1 MKDLYLS
8 ETGFQKLKA
17 GDPWLRSRDLNRDV
31 RLPKVP
37 CLFPLGEHWFFLSP
51 ESDLRLRRLGPAQ
64 RFWPN
69 DKISREPVV
78 TNEDLQKNFGD
89 AIREI
94 LQRSW
99 KTKQQLLNNESCFRW
114 IFSEN
119 DGIPG
124 LTIDVFGDK
133 AVAQINSAA
142 LENFW
147 PSFEMWITAI
157 LQEQRGPKAQL
168 LIRRDNQVRK
178 DEGLEVLPFGGAVK
192 LNLDW
197 NGLKWQM
204 EAGGAQKTG
213 AYLDQRDNHRACA
226 NWAQKLQ
233 LKSAW
238 DVCCF
243 EGGFGLHLA
252 KMGLNVKFIDQSE
265 AALNTVKANLQ
276 LNGLD
281 PSAHEFINDD
291 AFVFLKNSAATQPD
305 LIVLDPPSFAKSA
318 KEKEGALRGFRD
330 MNLRAMKAIA
340 PNGLLV
346 SCVCSHHI
354 TPGDYEKLLRQVS
367 HDVRRDVRILE
378 WRGPSVDHA
387 AQINFPQGQYLQ
399 AWFLLIQ

>member
-1 MKDLYLS
+1 MKDLYLNES
-8 ETGFQKLKA
+8 GFQKLKA
-17 GDPWLRSRDLNRDV
+17 GDLWLRTKDLNRDV

-64 RFWPN
+64 RFWPS

-78 TNEDLQKNFGD
+78 TVDDLQKNFGSY
-89 AIREI
+89 IREM
-94 LQRSW
+94 LHNAWTVKQR
-99 KTKQQLLNNESCFRW
+99 LLDGESCFRW

-147 PSFEMWITAI
+147 PAFESWIVSI
-157 LQEQRGPKAQL
+157 LKEHRGSKAQL
-168 LIRRDNQVRK
+168 LVRRDNQVRR
-178 DEGLEVLPFGGAVK
+178 DEGLEVIPFTEAIHVEV
-192 LNLDW
+192 DW
-197 NGLKWQM
+197 NGLKWKM

-226 NWAQKLQ
+226 EWAEKLQ
-233 LKSAW
+233 LKKAW

-252 KMGLNVKFIDQSE
+252 KKNLSVQFVDQSE
-265 AALNTVKANLQ
+265 SALSTVRTNLK
-276 LNGLD
+276 LNGL
-281 PSAHEFINDD
+281 PEESHQFLNED
-291 AFVFLKNSAATQPD
+291 AFAFLKSEVVNRPD

-354 TPGDYEKLLRQVS
+354 TRGDYEKLLRQVS
-367 HDVRRDVRILE
+367 HDVRRSVQILE
-378 WRGPSVDHA
+378 VRGPSVDHA
-387 AQINFPQGQYLQ
+387 SRINFPQGQYLQ
-399 AWFLLIQ
+399 AWFLKVE